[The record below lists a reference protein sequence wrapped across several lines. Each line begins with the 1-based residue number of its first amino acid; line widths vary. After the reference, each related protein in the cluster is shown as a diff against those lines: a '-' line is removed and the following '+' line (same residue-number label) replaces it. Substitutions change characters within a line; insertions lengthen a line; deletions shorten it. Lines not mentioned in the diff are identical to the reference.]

1 MLLDRVTPD
10 RQLERLG
17 DLSAADLR
25 ERGIESLLVDLDG
38 TLKDHYAAVLDDE
51 AAAWVDAIRAH
62 GIQLCIVSNG
72 AGPYVEHFARQ
83 LNVPFVSRACKPLT
97 RGCRKAMRRLRL
109 DPARTAIVGDQFFT
123 DVLVGRRLGI
133 YTIAIRSIN
142 TAEPWHTRLK
152 RPLERW
158 ILGRARRCA
167 EAPLPLTE

>member
-1 MLLDRVTPD
+1 MLLDLVTPH

-38 TLKDHYAAVLDDE
+38 TLKDHYAAALDQE
-51 AAAWVDAIRAH
+51 AAAWVRAIRAE

-72 AGPYVEHFARQ
+72 AGPYVERFARQ
-83 LNVPFVSRACKPLT
+83 LDVPFIGRACKPLT
-97 RGCRKAMRRLRL
+97 GGCRKIIDRLGL
-109 DPARTAIVGDQFFT
+109 DPARTAIVGDQLFT
-123 DVLVGRRLGI
+123 DILVGRWLGI
-133 YTIAIRSIN
+133 CAIAVRSIN

-167 EAPLPLTE
+167 EAPLPLAK